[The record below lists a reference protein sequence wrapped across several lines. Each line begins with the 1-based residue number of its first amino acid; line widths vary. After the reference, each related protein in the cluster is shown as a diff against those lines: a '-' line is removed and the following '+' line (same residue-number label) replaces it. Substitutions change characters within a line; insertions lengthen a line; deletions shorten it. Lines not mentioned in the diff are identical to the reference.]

1 MKRCLIIPAISLT
14 NKYVKKDG
22 DQMTSLEV
30 PNITVPG
37 DIVVD
42 NGSQIKSGS
51 DIVITFGGAGARYL
65 GAINVSDHLINK
77 DYANLFDPSKLSNL
91 YVSRAATPWKGS

>member
-1 MKRCLIIPAISLT
+1 MT
-14 NKYVKKDG
+14 G
-22 DQMTSLEV
+22 DLEV

-51 DIVITFGGAGARYL
+51 DMSSPLVGQALVISARL
-65 GAINVSDHLINK
+65 MFLTI
-77 DYANLFDPSKLSNL
+77 
-91 YVSRAATPWKGS
+91 